1 MKLHWLGIIGIVAA
15 LLGGLGDLLMLYNP
29 EGGYEKQDYMFLMP
43 IETWRVIIGY
53 YLGVIF
59 IPLQLIG
66 FGLVYHALRPAGR
79 KLTWPIIFTVV
90 YILIIGV
97 VYHAM
102 LGGLAQFMHLKKQ
115 TFIDTELFQ
124 LTLNHYRM
132 ILEPLSVVLYLSFI
146 VGSSGLGYLIQAGK
160 TAYPKWANLFNPLLT
175 HLVFLSIYIVNKPI
189 GSALLITGLNFSLLI
204 LFLLS
209 VILFWNKTAKDF
221 EISEIKAN
229 T

>member
-1 MKLHWLGIIGIVAA
+1 MKLHWFGIIGILAA

-29 EGGYEKQDYMFLMP
+29 EGGYETQDYMFLMP
-43 IETWRVIIGY
+43 ISTWRVVVGY

-66 FGLVYHALRPAGR
+66 FGLVYHAIRPAGR
-79 KLTWPIIFTVV
+79 KLTWPIVFTVV

-102 LGGLAQFMHLKKQ
+102 LGGLAQLMHLKKQ
-115 TFIDTELFQ
+115 TFIDAELFQ

-132 ILEPLSVVLYLSFI
+132 ILEPISVILYVSFVVASFI
-146 VGSSGLGYLIQAGK
+146 LGYLIQTNK
-160 TAYPKWANLFNPLLT
+160 TAYPKWANLFNPFFT
-175 HLVFLSIYIVNKPI
+175 HLVFLGVYLINKPI
-189 GSALLITGLNFSLLI
+189 GSALLITGLNSSLLI

-209 VILFWNKTAKDF
+209 VILFWNKTANDF
-221 EISEIKAN
+221 EILEIKPK